1 MNTGLSFADALQYLL
16 SFALVIGLLLATLW
30 GLRKMQ
36 NGSPFMRKNSQRLHS
51 IETLSIGP
59 RQKVVLIQVD
69 GQDVLI
75 GVTAHQ
81 MTALTAW
88 PSASASSASSP
99 PKDTPSFAHTVAKLT
114 PLASPLKDTTP

>member
-1 MNTGLSFADALQYLL
+1 MNTGLSFFDALQYLL

-36 NGSPFMRKNSQRLHS
+36 NAGPFMRKSTQRLQH
-51 IETLSIGP
+51 IESLSIGP
-59 RQKVVLIQVD
+59 RQKVLLIQVD
-69 GQDVLI
+69 GQDVLV

-88 PSASASSASSP
+88 PSPSGTSP
-99 PKDTPSFAHTVAKLT
+99 ARQEVT
-114 PLASPLKDTTP
+114 SP